1 MLDQFDYALVT
12 LVDKGSE
19 FGVWSNMLEAMNN
32 RITVSETE
40 ITGLKSEIEDADMVE
55 YLTKFTLQ
63 QTALEAIMTA
73 ASQSVQV
80 SLLNFLR

>member
-1 MLDQFDYALVT
+1 MH
-12 LVDKGSE
+12 
-19 FGVWSNMLEAMNN
+19 N
-32 RITVSETE
+32 RITVTETE
-40 ITGLKSEIEDADMVE
+40 ISGLKSEIEDADMVE

-73 ASQSVQV
+73 TSQSVQI

>member
-1 MLDQFDYALVT
+1 MT
-12 LVDKGSE
+12 NK
-19 FGVWSNMLEAMNN
+19 LEAMNN

-40 ITGLKSEIEDADMVE
+40 ISGLKSEIEDADMVE
-55 YLTKFTLQ
+55 YLTNFTLQ

-73 ASQSVQV
+73 SSPSVHI

>member
-1 MLDQFDYALVT
+1 MT
-12 LVDKGSE
+12 NK
-19 FGVWSNMLEAMNN
+19 LEAMNN

-40 ITGLKSEIEDADMVE
+40 ISELKSEIEDADMVE
-55 YLTKFTLQ
+55 YLTNFTLQ

-73 ASQSVQV
+73 SSQSVHI

>member
-1 MLDQFDYALVT
+1 MT
-12 LVDKGSE
+12 NK
-19 FGVWSNMLEAMNN
+19 LEAMNN

-40 ITGLKSEIEDADMVE
+40 ISELKSEIEDAYMVE
-55 YLTKFTLQ
+55 NLTNFTLQ

-73 ASQSVQV
+73 SSQSVHI

>member
-1 MLDQFDYALVT
+1 MT
-12 LVDKGSE
+12 NK
-19 FGVWSNMLEAMNN
+19 LEAMNN

-40 ITGLKSEIEDADMVE
+40 ISELKSEIEDAYMVE
-55 YLTKFTLQ
+55 YLTNFTLQ

-73 ASQSVQV
+73 SSQSVHI